1 MAHVDWAEFGESID
15 PGVIESVGREWGVVL
30 PDSYVQVAAAYHGA
44 APHPSIF
51 DTEERDGLVFSRLL
65 GFDDVLDSVTN
76 ALEELRDDHPDHIYP
91 FGREESG
98 GLLCF
103 DYRDDPGDEPP
114 IVLWEAHE
122 GELLAVSD
130 SFDELL
136 DALYDEDTDHAPEYD
151 DADEDEL
158 ESDLDDEE

>member
-1 MAHVDWAEFGESID
+1 MAHVEWAGSVESLD
-15 PGVIESVGREWGVVL
+15 PDYVEEVGRRWGVSY
-30 PDSYVQVAAAYHGA
+30 PDSYVQVSAAYHGA
-44 APHPSIF
+44 SPRPCEF
-51 DTEERDGLVFSRLL
+51 DTEDRDGLVFSRLL
-65 GFDDVLDSVTN
+65 GFDDVLDNVKD
-76 ALEELRDDHPDHIYP
+76 ALEELRDDHPENVFP
-91 FGREESG
+91 FGREEGG

-158 ESDLDDEE
+158 DDDLDDEG

>member
-1 MAHVDWAEFGESID
+1 
-15 PGVIESVGREWGVVL
+15 VGREWGISY

-44 APHPSIF
+44 SPHPSVF
-51 DTEERDGLVFSRLL
+51 DTEDRDGLVFSRLL
-65 GFDDVLDSVTN
+65 GFDDVLDSVAT
-76 ALEELRDDHPDHIYP
+76 ALDELRDDHPEAVLP

-158 ESDLDDEE
+158 EADVDEDE